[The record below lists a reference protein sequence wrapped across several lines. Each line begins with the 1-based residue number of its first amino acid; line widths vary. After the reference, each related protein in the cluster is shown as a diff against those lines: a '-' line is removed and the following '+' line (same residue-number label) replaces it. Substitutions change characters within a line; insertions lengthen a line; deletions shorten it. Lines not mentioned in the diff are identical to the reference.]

1 MTELDYRAFWNEGFI
16 WRDYLGNEVR
26 EHRDLWLAVDS
37 RAVVP
42 AWAAEEAAGL
52 GAGCRLLII
61 SEDWCGD
68 ASNTVPVI
76 AKLAASAPGLELRVV
91 KRDENPELMDRHLT
105 SGARSIPLAVVLDR
119 DFRPVGQWGPRPSE
133 LQEMVLREKNAGL
146 RPLAGIYRDVRR
158 WYARDR
164 GESTLREIL
173 AVMKRAA

>member
-1 MTELDYRAFWNEGFI
+1 MTDLDYRAFWNDAFT
-16 WRDYLGNEVR
+16 WADYLGSEVR
-26 EHRDLWLAVDS
+26 EHRDLWLGVDS

-42 AWAAEEAAGL
+42 AWVANEAAGL
-52 GAGCRLLII
+52 GDGWKLLII

-76 AKLAASAPGLELRVV
+76 AKLAGAAPGVEVRVV

-105 SGARSIPLAVVLDR
+105 NGARSIPLVVVLDR
-119 DFRPVGQWGPRPSE
+119 DFHPVGQWGPRPSE
-133 LQEMVLREKNAGL
+133 LQEMVLREKKAGL
-146 RPLAGIYRDVRR
+146 RPLAEIYRDVRR

-173 AVMKRAA
+173 AVMKSAA